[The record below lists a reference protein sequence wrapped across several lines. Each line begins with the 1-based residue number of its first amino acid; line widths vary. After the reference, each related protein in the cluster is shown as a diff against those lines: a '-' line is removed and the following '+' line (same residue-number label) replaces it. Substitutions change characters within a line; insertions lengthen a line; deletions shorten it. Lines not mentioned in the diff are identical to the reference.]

1 MSRVASVGEVDRV
14 RRPGGEPP
22 AGAEDAPPTTM
33 AARTTG
39 SWWTRLDRRATI
51 LLLVVETA
59 AILAVWQV
67 AIAGFGIVNPVFL
80 PPPTEIAD
88 GFATLAAR
96 PDITEHLMTTLTA
109 WGSGFVLAAI
119 AGVVLGVSVGGS
131 LPVERL
137 AGPVLWTIYATPWL
151 AYRPLS
157 VIWFGFGMPPIIFL
171 VFIAALF
178 PTLLNTAA
186 GVRTVDRS
194 LLQASDVYG
203 ISRWRR
209 YRTIL
214 LPSALPFV
222 FVGLRQ
228 SAVMATIALIVAEM
242 TGSSVGIG
250 ALISILT
257 NRYQTEQTFALVI
270 IAVVWTVLVTQTI
283 RFVGHRVAPW
293 QTDARSV

>member
-1 MSRVASVGEVDRV
+1 MSSVTV
-14 RRPGGEPP
+14 PGTP
-22 AGAEDAPPTTM
+22 PPTTVK
-33 AARTTG
+33 TG
-39 SWWTRLDRRATI
+39 PAGPWWTRLDRRTTI
-51 LLLVVETA
+51 LVLAIETA
-59 AILAVWQV
+59 VLLGIWQI
-67 AIAGFGIVNPVFL
+67 AIAGFEVVNPVFL
-80 PPPTEIAD
+80 PPPSEIAD
-88 GFATLAAR
+88 GFSTLMAR
-96 PDITEHLMTTLTA
+96 PDIGQHVMTTLSA
-109 WGSGFVLAAI
+109 WTIGFGLAAVV
-119 AGVVLGVSVGGS
+119 GVALGVAVGGA

-186 GVRTVDRS
+186 GVRTVDKS

-250 ALISILT
+250 ALISIQT
-257 NRYQTEQTFALVI
+257 TRYQTEQSFALVV
-270 IAVVWTVLVTQTI
+270 IAVVWTVTVTQTI
-283 RFVGHRVAPW
+283 RFVGQRVAPW